1 MHDKA
6 TLSITATNWVK
17 SHFNLSQRA
26 NDSLMVRVL
35 ESDFKK
41 FLKNYMYIIHNDA
54 QTATIAIASSS
65 MGISA

>member
-41 FLKNYMYIIHNDA
+41 FLKKIICWYE
-54 QTATIAIASSS
+54 I
-65 MGISA
+65 M